1 MRLRWIWLPI
11 TLLLWPL
18 APGVRAQSSRKDDIV
33 LNARGLPLA
42 GATVRVCAMPASG
55 QPCTPLALIYS
66 DAALTQALANP
77 TTTDGLG
84 NYFFYAAP
92 GKYMI
97 EISGPGI
104 TTRQIPNVILP
115 NDPTAPSFSS
125 LSSTGGISAFSLN
138 LGGNLTVNGNATVVG
153 SLAGGT
159 LNLTN
164 QGVAPGAASAGTVN
178 LYTKTADKRLYYKD
192 DSGTE
197 IGPVSSGGAST
208 GATNT
213 WTAQQNFDAN
223 TAFKGPNPWY
233 DVTRYGARAVAF
245 GAAPQ
250 TTATVSAGSAS
261 ATLAG
266 ASTFQNGDG
275 VVVYGAGATNTLATP
290 GAPTVTPSQ
299 DAGPTGIG
307 VVVNSAAAATTYNY
321 QIVAV
326 TKNGGVTAAS
336 SVGTTATGAAALG
349 DNSVSITSIARS
361 NNTSTVTCAA
371 ACAVAAGAVVSV
383 SGTSDATFHGFFV
396 VSSVTDATHFAFTQ
410 GQDTRAGASTSATGG
425 TLHWY
430 VCNHVTWTAVPNAWK
445 YYIYGRTGGSLT
457 LIGVSKVLDTV
468 WDDYGAT
475 MEGGTTFP
483 SWVPSTPS
491 ASATNE
497 WLSTTIVSGAG
508 TTTVTLANAATNAV
522 TGATFLFDDVPGI
535 LAAANAANGGSGSL
549 TGILR
554 FPATNFAYY
563 VINSYL
569 TLPNVITSVR
579 EEGPMQINE
588 TIELPSGLYWNGHSG
603 GTLASTS
610 FALSP
615 GQFIIGT
622 GNPMMYATGRNDIYF
637 DGVSFSGL
645 MGNQQNLM
653 LLDIVTNF
661 TCHSCSFTSG
671 TTSNDY
677 MGIDF
682 IARGDF
688 SFKFQNSLIA
698 GGSPAATGS
707 TLTPGALF
715 RKRIGDGTPGG
726 NFIFENCWL
735 VARGVA
741 QDYTGAGGGINFVQM
756 KYIQTQSLRTPALMY
771 SGAGVTG
778 QTYLEAITPADFATP
793 VVANWSNQIGVHVVN
808 SSGPAAGVGFVTGN
822 LIPGLTF
829 FNSSVLPQSA
839 GQNREVLL
847 NTEGQ
852 AFMNGGPFISNGVP
866 ALLGSLEMRQQMHF
880 PSGNT
885 MFWDGTQMIAP
896 TCAVAAGGSV
906 PVGTWTYEVTP
917 IWQDGGEGLPSLPS
931 SGCTTSSGNQTI
943 NVNWTALAGAAGYNL
958 YRSSGGGYARVNQ
971 ASCAGPQFTTTSFSD
986 TFSFTCGTSAP
997 GVGGGGPVS
1006 IGPNKVITPAI
1017 TIGSETFSASP
1028 RSVENVFLP
1037 GALTTAWTGSTWTID
1052 KAITVTR
1059 VEAQAK
1065 TAPAGC
1071 TTNAV
1076 VRLTDGTTPVNVTLS
1091 AAANSSGAIT
1101 QNYAA
1106 GAALTIAVSTAAAGC
1121 TTSPADVNVTV
1132 QYKMQ

>member
-18 APGVRAQSSRKDDIV
+18 APGARAQSSRKDDIV

-84 NYFFYAAP
+84 NYYFYAAP
-92 GKYMI
+92 GKYML

-125 LSSTGGISAFSLN
+125 LSSSGAMSAFSLN
-138 LGGNLTVNGNATVVG
+138 LGGNLTVNGNATVAG

-159 LNLTN
+159 MNLAN

-197 IGPVSSGGAST
+197 IGPVSGGGAST
-208 GATNT
+208 GATNS
-213 WTAQQNFDAN
+213 WTAQQNFDAGA
-223 TAFKGPNPWY
+223 AFKGPDPWF
-233 DVTRYGARAVAF
+233 DVTRYGARAVAA
-245 GAAPQ
+245 GGIPQ
-250 TTATVSAGSAS
+250 TTATMGAGSTS

-275 VVVYGAGATNTLATP
+275 LVVYGAGATNTLTTP

-307 VVVNSAAAATTYNY
+307 VVVSSAAAATTYNY

-326 TKNGGVTAAS
+326 TKNGGVTAAG
-336 SVGTTATGAAALG
+336 SVGTATTGAAALG

-371 ACAVAAGAVVSV
+371 TCAVAVGAVVYV
-383 SGTSDATFHGFFV
+383 SGASDVTFTGFFI
-396 VSSVTDATHFAFTQ
+396 VSAVTDGTHFAFTQ

-430 VCNHVTWTAVPNAWK
+430 VCNHLTWTAVPNAWK

-457 LIGVSKVLDTV
+457 LIGVSKALDAV

-475 MEGGTTFP
+475 MDGGTTFP
-483 SWVPSTPS
+483 SWVPSTPPV
-491 ASATNE
+491 SATNE

-508 TTTVTLANAATNAV
+508 TTSVTLANAATNAV
-522 TGATFLFDDVPGI
+522 SGATFLFDDVPGI
-535 LAAANAANGGSGSL
+535 MAAITALNGSNNSR
-549 TGILR
+549 GILR
-554 FPATNFAYY
+554 FPSDFFNYY
-563 VINSYL
+563 IINSYL
-569 TLPNVITSVR
+569 TFPVGNVSVQAA
-579 EEGPMQINE
+579 GPLIVNE
-588 TIELPSGLYWNGHSG
+588 TIEIPSGMYWNGHSG
-603 GTLASTS
+603 GTLAATS

-615 GQFIIGT
+615 GEFVRGN
-622 GNPMMYATGRNDIYF
+622 GNPMFYATGRSTIHF
-637 DGVSFSGL
+637 DAVSFSGD
-645 MGNQQNLM
+645 MGNQQNLI
-653 LLDIVTNF
+653 LLDTATNF
-661 TCHSCSFTSG
+661 TCDSCAIVSS
-671 TTSNDY
+671 SSLNDY
-677 MGIDF
+677 MGMGF

-688 SFKFQNSLIA
+688 SFKFRNTLIS
-698 GGSPAATGS
+698 GGGPSATGS

-715 RKRIGDGTPGG
+715 RKRIGDGTAGA
-726 NFIFENCWL
+726 NFLFENCWL

-741 QDYTGAGGGINFVQM
+741 QDYTGASGGVNFIQM
-756 KYIQTQSLRTPALMY
+756 KYVQTQSLRTPALMF
-771 SGAGVTG
+771 SGAGVKG
-778 QTYLEAITPADFATP
+778 QTYLEGFTPADFATP
-793 VVANWSNQIGVHVVN
+793 VVANWSNQYGIHVVN
-808 SSGPAAGVGFVTGN
+808 STGPASGVGFVTGN
-822 LIPGLTF
+822 LIPNLTF
-829 FNSSVLPQSA
+829 FNSPVTPATA
-839 GQNREVLL
+839 GQNREVLI

-852 AFMNGGPFISNGVP
+852 MMNGGPFISSGVP
-866 ALLGSLEMRQQMHF
+866 ATLGALEMRQQMHF
-880 PSGNT
+880 PAGNT
-885 MFWDGTQMIAP
+885 LFWDGAVMTAP

-906 PVGTWTYEVTP
+906 PVGTWTYAVSP
-917 IWQDGGEGLPSLPS
+917 VWQDGGEGLLSLPS

-943 NVNWTALAGAAGYNL
+943 NISWTALTGASGYNL
-958 YRSSGGGYARVNQ
+958 YRSNGGGYTRVNQ
-971 ASCAGPQFTTTSFSD
+971 SPCAGPQFTTTSFAD
-986 TFSFTCGTSAP
+986 TFSFSCGTGAP
-997 GVGGGGPVS
+997 GAAGGGPVS
-1006 IGPNKVITPAI
+1006 LTGSAVYTPKITLSGESF
-1017 TIGSETFSASP
+1017 TASP
-1028 RSVENVFLP
+1028 RSQQDVFLP
-1037 GALTTAWTGSTWTID
+1037 GALTSTWTGSTWTLD

-1101 QNYAA
+1101 QNYAG